1 MLKGSFDFWEFL
13 RGDEWKINNLY
24 FNIYKYMRIMG
35 FLNEYV
41 KFKEVYIIF
50 RYIRMLV
57 FNLFFFIMFRY
68 IYKIYR
74 LSKLVIF

>member
-1 MLKGSFDFWEFL
+1 
-13 RGDEWKINNLY
+13 
-24 FNIYKYMRIMG
+24 MRIMG

-41 KFKEVYIIF
+41 KFIEVYIIF

>member
-1 MLKGSFDFWEFL
+1 MLKGLFDFWEFL

-41 KFKEVYIIF
+41 KFIEVYIIF

-57 FNLFFFIMFRY
+57 FNLFFFIMF
-68 IYKIYR
+68 
-74 LSKLVIF
+74 

>member
-1 MLKGSFDFWEFL
+1 MLKDLFDFWEFL

-41 KFKEVYIIF
+41 KFIEVYIIF

-57 FNLFFFIMFRY
+57 FNLFFFIMFWY

>member
-1 MLKGSFDFWEFL
+1 MLKGLFDFWEFL

-41 KFKEVYIIF
+41 KFIEVYIIF

-57 FNLFFFIMFRY
+57 FDLFFFIMFWY

>member
-1 MLKGSFDFWEFL
+1 MLKGLFDFWEFL

-41 KFKEVYIIF
+41 KFIEVYIIF

-57 FNLFFFIMFRY
+57 FNLFFFIMFWY